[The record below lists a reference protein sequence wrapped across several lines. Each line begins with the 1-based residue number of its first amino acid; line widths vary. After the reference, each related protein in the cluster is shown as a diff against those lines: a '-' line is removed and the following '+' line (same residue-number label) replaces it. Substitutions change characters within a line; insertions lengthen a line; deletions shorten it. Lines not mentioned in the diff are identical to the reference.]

1 MTLKEEI
8 EEKLN
13 LKIDSIDDNATLIEL
28 GVDSIRLVEMAGII
42 EENTDIV
49 LHEDDIFEING
60 KWLKDLVK
68 KNKN

>member
-8 EEKLN
+8 EKKLN
-13 LKIDSIDDNATLIEL
+13 LKIDSIDDNTTLIQL
-28 GVDSIRLVEMAGII
+28 GVDSIKLVEMAGII

-68 KNKN
+68 KKKN

>member
-8 EEKLN
+8 EKKLN
-13 LKIDSIDDNATLIEL
+13 LKIDSIDDNTTLIQL
-28 GVDSIRLVEMAGII
+28 GVDSIKLVEMAGII

-60 KWLKDLVK
+60 KWLKNLVK
-68 KNKN
+68 NEKN

>member
-8 EEKLN
+8 EKKLN
-13 LKIDSIDDNATLIEL
+13 LKIDSIDDNTTLIQL
-28 GVDSIRLVEMAGII
+28 GVDSIKLVEMAGII

-68 KNKN
+68 NEKN

>member
-13 LKIDSIDDNATLIEL
+13 LKIDSIDDNTTLIEL

-68 KNKN
+68 KHKN

>member
-8 EEKLN
+8 EKKLN
-13 LKIDSIDDNATLIEL
+13 LKIDSIDDNTTLIQL
-28 GVDSIRLVEMAGII
+28 GVDSIKLVEMAGII

-68 KNKN
+68 NKKN